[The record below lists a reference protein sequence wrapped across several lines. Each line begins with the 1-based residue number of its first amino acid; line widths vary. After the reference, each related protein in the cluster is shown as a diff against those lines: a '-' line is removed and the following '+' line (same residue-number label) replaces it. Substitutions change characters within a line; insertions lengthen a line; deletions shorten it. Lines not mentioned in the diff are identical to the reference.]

1 MKYLSVK
8 EAAEMW
14 NISERMVRKY
24 CEQDRI
30 EGLIQA
36 GNIWVIPASAK
47 RPTEI
52 KVKEKPLTAFAKR
65 VVYQRN
71 KNNHY
76 GIYEYI
82 QVNLTYSSNRM
93 ASNQLTRNEVEEIYR
108 TNKISTTFEPVKVD
122 DIIARSITSPLSA
135 ISLIIFPRR

>member
-8 EAAEMW
+8 EAAEIW

-36 GNIWVIPASAK
+36 ENIWVIPALAK

-52 KVKEKPLTAFAKR
+52 KVEEKPLTAFAKPSGR
-65 VVYQRN
+65 ALASCIPAGWCFCPRLAKTKLCFPLFSEYQ
-71 KNNHY
+71 
-76 GIYEYI
+76 
-82 QVNLTYSSNRM
+82 
-93 ASNQLTRNEVEEIYR
+93 
-108 TNKISTTFEPVKVD
+108 
-122 DIIARSITSPLSA
+122 SPA
-135 ISLIIFPRR
+135 Y